1 MVELKYNVKKRAPY
15 ITLISM
21 LVFIT
26 LIMRLGYW
34 QFIEGAELKSSAIQ
48 QQTLDSV
55 VSSKR
60 GMITDRNGK
69 ILAQSISVQ
78 TVTATPAEV
87 KKSGKEDEIADTLAE
102 ILKKDK
108 KDIKK
113 IITKDSSYEVVARK
127 ISNEIAEKIRKA
139 KLTGIYLV
147 EDSKRTYPYGSL
159 ASHVIGFVGTDNQG
173 LDGIEMVYD
182 KYLKGIP
189 GRMIS
194 AKSAS
199 GTEMP
204 FEYEKFINPENGANL
219 VLTID
224 EVIQHFAEEELKQA
238 VADYDVQNGAACI
251 IMNAKTGEILAMATH
266 PDYDLNA
273 PFVLP
278 DEIIFFFHQNFI
290 VHICFCR
297 KVIICQHIIG
307 NWNHIAKF

>member
-127 ISNEIAEKIRKA
+127 ISNEIAEKIRYVC
-139 KLTGIYLV
+139 TNGQ
-147 EDSKRTYPYGSL
+147 
-159 ASHVIGFVGTDNQG
+159 IGQ
-173 LDGIEMVYD
+173 
-182 KYLKGIP
+182 
-189 GRMIS
+189 
-194 AKSAS
+194 
-199 GTEMP
+199 
-204 FEYEKFINPENGANL
+204 
-219 VLTID
+219 
-224 EVIQHFAEEELKQA
+224 
-238 VADYDVQNGAACI
+238 
-251 IMNAKTGEILAMATH
+251 
-266 PDYDLNA
+266 
-273 PFVLP
+273 
-278 DEIIFFFHQNFI
+278 
-290 VHICFCR
+290 
-297 KVIICQHIIG
+297 
-307 NWNHIAKF
+307 